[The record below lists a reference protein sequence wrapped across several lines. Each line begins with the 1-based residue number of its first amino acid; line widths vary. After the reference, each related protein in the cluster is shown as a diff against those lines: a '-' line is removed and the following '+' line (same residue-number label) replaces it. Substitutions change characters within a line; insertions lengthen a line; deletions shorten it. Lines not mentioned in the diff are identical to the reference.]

1 MTPNRPFG
9 GYRTG
14 DVRQYAQSMT
24 SLPLPSRQKGVA
36 RLWSATWRLLLVVVL
51 GFTASTVVWGM
62 AIDAVEAAGGSM
74 GDRAGLVF
82 LDLVA
87 GVAAMA
93 LYPLRRKWPL
103 LVVGTIVAL
112 SSVSVAA
119 FPAAMLAVV
128 SLATRR
134 RAVEIVVICT
144 VLLPSFYVSILIHPT
159 DDPLSLWVFLVVST
173 ALMAI
178 PVLTGMYIGARRQ
191 AVQALQERADQLQR
205 EQDARLEA
213 ARLGERSRIAR
224 DMHDALAHRLS
235 LVSLHAGAL
244 EYRTDLSPEQTR
256 STAGVVLENA
266 RLAASDLREV
276 LGVLR
281 DPVQAAG
288 TDMTRPAASVLDGI
302 SLLAQESRNA
312 GNPVTLTMDRSFEA
326 HLDELPA
333 ALRQHLHRVIQEGLT
348 NVRKHAPGTPS
359 ALSITGAP
367 GSGLSMALSNP
378 LPTLSPG
385 NPPMAPGFGLTGLR
399 ERARIAGG
407 DVSTGAVDGVFTLR
421 AWFPWTD

>member
-1 MTPNRPFG
+1 MTH
-9 GYRTG
+9 
-14 DVRQYAQSMT
+14 S
-24 SLPLPSRQKGVA
+24 SRQKGVA
-36 RLWSATWRLLLVVVL
+36 RLWGPTWRLVLVIVL
-51 GFTASTVVWGM
+51 GFGGFTVVWGM
-62 AIDAVEAAGGSM
+62 AIEAAEAAGGSLD
-74 GDRAGLVF
+74 DRAGLVF
-82 LDLVA
+82 LDLFA

-93 LYPLRRKWPL
+93 LYPLRHRKPL
-103 LVVGTIVAL
+103 LAAAAIVVL
-112 SSVSVAA
+112 SSISVLAL
-119 FPAAMLAVV
+119 PAAVLAVV

-134 RAVEIVVICT
+134 RTVDIVVICA
-144 VLLPSFYVSILIHPT
+144 LLLSSFWVNTLIHPT
-159 DDPLSLWVFLVVST
+159 SLWEFFVGS
-173 ALMAI
+173 ALLAI

-205 EQDARLEA
+205 EQDALLEA

-281 DPVQAAG
+281 DPEQANHTDLTRLASSALEDITLLVQDSGEAG
-288 TDMTRPAASVLDGI
+288 C
-302 SLLAQESRNA
+302 
-312 GNPVTLTMDRSFEA
+312 PVTLTMEQSVEA
-326 HLDELPA
+326 HLIELPA

-359 ALSITGAP
+359 TLQISGTPGTRLSI
-367 GSGLSMALSNP
+367 ALSNR
-378 LPTLSPG
+378 LSTATSQAEPS
-385 NPPMAPGFGLTGLR
+385 ASGFGLVGLR

-407 DVSTGAVDGVFTLR
+407 ELTTDVTDDVFTLR
-421 AWFPWTD
+421 AWFPWET